1 MVLALALVDQEAS
14 CNKSTSLSTS
24 GEDEDDEAKPLE
36 TYDPVA
42 GHRLP
47 SVPMHLAQQI
57 QTRADFVRELDR
69 MNLFTITSNAQMRA
83 SSVPMH
89 RAFREIC
96 GAAGFR
102 EHLSR
107 TQDRI
112 DAIESLGRTRELVAK
127 DLVLGGK
134 YEIGTESE
142 GGQSRVVVSLKQPP
156 EDEDDEDEDQKK

>member
-1 MVLALALVDQEAS
+1 MVLALALVDLEAAES
-14 CNKSTSLSTS
+14 ES
-24 GEDEDDEAKPLE
+24 GALQH

-47 SVPMHLAQQI
+47 SYPMHIAQQL

-69 MNLFTITSNAQMRA
+69 MNLFTITSDAQMRA

-96 GAAGFR
+96 NQPGFR
-102 EHLSR
+102 EHLEK

-134 YEIGTESE
+134 YEIGREE
-142 GGQSRVVVSLKQPP
+142 GRQGKVVVSLRQPP
-156 EDEDDEDEDQKK
+156 EEDDDDDDEKK